1 MAQEHLP
8 TLKSWFN
15 STPEERA
22 ANRRLFFSFRGRTSR
37 RAYWQFA
44 AVSSVAFMALTAL
57 FDLPLRLGAFGFTV
71 FGLLVCWVVLAISV
85 KRCHDRGRSGWFL
98 LANLIPIFGSLWV
111 LAELG
116 FLPAAEAGNRYELD
130 PPGVLAKAADG

>member
-22 ANRRLFFSFRGRTSR
+22 ANRRLFFSFRGRASR
-37 RAYWQFA
+37 RAYWRFA
-44 AVSSVAFMALTAL
+44 AVPSLAFTVLTAL
-57 FDLPLRLGAFGFTV
+57 FDLHLRFGAFGFTV
-71 FGLLVCWVVLAISV
+71 CGLLLCWVVLAISV

-98 LANLIPIFGSLWV
+98 LANLIPVFGSLWV

>member
-1 MAQEHLP
+1 MTQEHLP

-15 STPEERA
+15 PSPEERA
-22 ANRRLFFSFRGRTSR
+22 ANRRLFFSFRGRAGR

-44 AVSSVAFMALTAL
+44 AVPSLAFMALTAL

-71 FGLLVCWVVLAISV
+71 CGLLLSWVVLAISV

-98 LANLIPIFGSLWV
+98 LANLIPVFGSLWV
-111 LAELG
+111 LVELG
-116 FLPAAEAGNRYELD
+116 FLPAAEAGNRYEPD
-130 PPGVLAKAADG
+130 PPAALAEAADG